1 MNKVN
6 LLFIVPSLRGG
17 GAERVVTILLKY
29 IDRSKF
35 NLTLALLKKEGK
47 YLEDIPLDV
56 KVVNLHVKRARY
68 SIFKIIKLVNK
79 EKPDIAFSTL
89 GYLNLIISIMKPFLS
104 KRTVFIGRE
113 SNTVSVKNKLEK
125 YPRLFDFLYK
135 NFYLNFDS
143 IIAQANYMKNDLVEN
158 YGISSKKITVINNPI
173 DVQKVEKMSKDDIE
187 FIFPKDKINLLAV
200 GKLKH
205 QKGFDNLLNMMSQI
219 DEKYHLTI
227 LGEGPDEKS
236 LKEQAKKLNITHRV
250 SMVGFQS
257 NPYAFMKQADIF
269 LLSSRYE
276 GFPNVVSEANLCGIP
291 TIAFN
296 SPGGTEE
303 IVRENNGLL
312 IENNNFKAFED
323 AVNLFELNKYDEQ
336 AIKDSIISRFSNEI
350 IVKIY
355 EKHFIK
361 CWEQKNAK

>member
-1 MNKVN
+1 MNKIN

-35 NLTLALLKKEGK
+35 DLTLALLKKEGK
-47 YLEDIPLDV
+47 YLEDIPSDV
-56 KVVNLHVKRARY
+56 KVVDLQVKRARY
-68 SIFKIIKLVNK
+68 SIFKIIELTNK

-89 GYLNLIISIMKPFLS
+89 GYLNLIISIIKPFLS
-104 KRTVFIGRE
+104 KKTVFIGRE

-135 NFYLNFDS
+135 KFYSNFDS
-143 IIAQANYMKNDLVEN
+143 IIAQANFMKNDLVEN
-158 YGISSKKITVINNPI
+158 YGISSEKITVINNPI
-173 DVQKVEKMSKDDIE
+173 DVQKVEEMSNKDIE
-187 FIFPKDKINLLAV
+187 FSFPKDKINLLAV

-205 QKGFDNLLNMMSQI
+205 QKGFDNLLTMMSQI

-236 LKEQAKKLNITHRV
+236 LKEQSKKLNLENRV
-250 SMVGFQS
+250 SMAGFQS
-257 NPYAFMKQADIF
+257 NPYAFMKQADVF

-303 IVRENNGLL
+303 IVREDNGLL
-312 IENNNFKAFED
+312 IENDNFKAFEHT
-323 AVNLFELNKYDEQ
+323 VNLFELDKYDEEV
-336 AIKDSIISRFSNEI
+336 IKSSIVSRFSNEI

-361 CWEQKNAK
+361 CMEQKNAK